1 MPDVKEIIKQ
11 IQLITYGAYGASGQ
25 VAALLGEPDSDPK
38 AVAKALENTA
48 ARLERGAVELRAIC
62 ERSMPPVS
70 TIGQKPTFPSLDI
83 AGQVEANEFG
93 WLHIQLNTLLPHC
106 RYQTSDWLSDT
117 IRRLLDE
124 YESGGSELP
133 FFKEAMLVIDE
144 HCAVKGRHIF
154 DQDNKGYKAVSNAIK
169 GRLIPDDDQHTLAL
183 ALLSTKSELDV
194 CHITLLDM
202 VDVADF
208 FAYRS
213 GDYAVPD
220 FYGGSWGC

>member
-1 MPDVKEIIKQ
+1 MQNPKEAIKQ
-11 IQLITYGAYGASGQ
+11 IQALTYGAYQASGQ
-25 VAALLGEPDSDPK
+25 VAALIGASRPENMAD
-38 AVAKALENTA
+38 ALEQTA
-48 ARLERGAVELRAIC
+48 ARMEQGAVHLRALC
-62 ERSMPPVS
+62 ESCLPPVPAV
-70 TIGQKPTFPSLDI
+70 GQKPALSPLDA
-83 AGQVEANEFG
+83 AGKVEVNEFG

-124 YESGGSELP
+124 YESGGSKLP

-144 HCAVKGRHIF
+144 HCGIKGRHIF

-183 ALLSTKSELDV
+183 VLLSTKSELDV

>member
-1 MPDVKEIIKQ
+1 MNAMKDDMNR
-11 IQLITYGAYGASGQ
+11 IQELVVDAARQAGILSALADSGMAPEKLQRTLEQASGQ
-25 VAALLGEPDSDPK
+25 FERS
-38 AVAKALENTA
+38 ALEM
-48 ARLERGAVELRAIC
+48 RKLC
-62 ERSMPPVS
+62 ERHSPGVGGYGNRPVLPRME
-70 TIGQKPTFPSLDI
+70 T
-83 AGQVEANEFG
+83 AGFVERFGYG

-106 RYQTSDWLSDT
+106 RYQTSDWLRDT

-144 HCAVKGRHIF
+144 HCVVKGRHIF

-220 FYGGSWGC
+220 FYGGSWGL